1 MINQIET
8 AMKKLKLSGLMKH
21 WQTIEFESKEQYLSQ
36 LLGFEIREREINRI
50 NRLVKAAGFPIIKT
64 LDDFVWNNNIELP
77 QGITR
82 EEIEAFSFVEKK
94 ENLILMGA
102 VGTGKSHMAL
112 AVALEACQKGKKV
125 KFYTAAGLANL
136 LFEKNK
142 KGLLNQYLNSLK
154 KVDLIVL
161 DEVGFIPLHKDASEL
176 LFQVVS
182 DCYERRSMIITSNL
196 EFSHWNTIF
205 GDNRLTAALV
215 DRLIHHSHILVFSGE
230 SYRLAQSMSRIKH
243 KAVSP

>member
-1 MINQIET
+1 MEQL
-8 AMKKLKLSGLMKH
+8 MRRLKLSGLMKH
-21 WQTIEFESKEQYLSQ
+21 WQSVEFIDKKQYLQ
-36 LLGFEIREREINRI
+36 DLLSIEVKEREVNRI
-50 NRLVKAAGFPIIKT
+50 NRLVKAAAFPVIKT
-64 LDDFVWNNNIELP
+64 LDAFVWNKNIELP

-82 EEIEAFSFVEKK
+82 QEVEDFSFIERK

-102 VGTGKSHMAL
+102 VGTGKSHL
-112 AVALEACQKGKKV
+112 ASAIGLEACQKGKKV

-142 KGLLNQYLNSLK
+142 KGLLNHFLTSLK
-154 KVDLIVL
+154 TVDLIIL

-182 DCYERRSMIITSNL
+182 DSYERRSMIITSNL
-196 EFSHWNTIF
+196 EFSHWNSIF

-215 DRLIHHSHILVFSGE
+215 DRLIHHSHILIFSGE
-230 SYRLAQSMSRIKH
+230 SYRLAQSMNRISSRQM
-243 KAVSP
+243 SS

>member
-1 MINQIET
+1 MEQL
-8 AMKKLKLSGLMKH
+8 MRRLKLSGLMKH
-21 WQTIEFESKEQYLSQ
+21 WQSVEFIDKKQYLQ
-36 LLGFEIREREINRI
+36 DLLSIEVKEREVNRI
-50 NRLVKAAGFPIIKT
+50 NRLVKAAAFPVIKT
-64 LDDFVWNNNIELP
+64 LDAFVWNKNIELP

-82 EEIEAFSFVEKK
+82 QEVEDFSFIERK

-102 VGTGKSHMAL
+102 VGTGKSHL
-112 AVALEACQKGKKV
+112 ASAIGLEACQKGKKV

-142 KGLLNQYLNSLK
+142 KGLLNHFLTSLK
-154 KVDLIVL
+154 TVDLIIL

-182 DCYERRSMIITSNL
+182 DSYERRSMIITSNL
-196 EFSHWNTIF
+196 EFSHWNSIF

-215 DRLIHHSHILVFSGE
+215 DRLIHHSHILIFSGE
-230 SYRLAQSMSRIKH
+230 SYRLAQSMNRISSRQ
-243 KAVSP
+243 VPS

>member
-1 MINQIET
+1 MNNQIEQD
-8 AMKKLKLSGLMKH
+8 MKALKLSGLMKH
-21 WQTIEFESKEQYLSQ
+21 WQTIEFKDKEQYISQ
-36 LLGFEIREREINRI
+36 LLKIEIKEREINRI
-50 NRLVKAAGFPIIKT
+50 NRLVKAAAFPIIKT
-64 LDDFVWNNNIELP
+64 LDDFIWSKNIELP
-77 QGITR
+77 RGITK
-82 EEIEAFSFVEKK
+82 EEIENFSFIEKK

-102 VGTGKSHMAL
+102 VGTGKSHMAI
-112 AVALEACQKGKKV
+112 AVALKACQHGKKV

-142 KGLLNQYLNSLK
+142 KGMLGQYLNTLK

-230 SYRLAQSMSRIKH
+230 SYRLAQSMSRIKQ
-243 KAVSP
+243 